1 MSCNLWGHVVLH
13 AASILK
19 LRPTLLNT
27 QTPHEL
33 LSGRPPDISHLR
45 VFGCQVWIP
54 LTDPN
59 RHKMGAHRQE
69 GIYVGFDSPSIVR
82 YLEPTTTNLYKARFV
97 NCRFI
102 ETKFPFL
109 PSKTQSKPLNF
120 GAPETLTMNPDPPTS
135 LANTEV
141 TKLLNLIN
149 LAENTPDGFSTQPR
163 IIRNPLPR
171 TRITLPNKRPQ
182 PKPSTPRPP
191 KQPKILYTTE
201 SVDSITESDPTTLD
215 QAMNRPDWP
224 HWKTAIETEYAS
236 LQKHG
241 VFAEIAIDLDK
252 RPIGHKLIFTRKLDS
267 QGRVLRYK
275 VRLVAQGFTQ
285 RPGID
290 YDQTYSLVMDTVS
303 FRYLLAL
310 AVQFSLKIYLLDVVT
325 AYLHGN
331 LDTKLYL
338 TPPPGFLQSIPNPKP
353 GKFTGLRICKA
364 LYGLKQSGRAW
375 YHHLCHFL
383 ISQGFVHNNT
393 LPCIFTY
400 TSNVGFVIL
409 AVYVDDL
416 NILGTP

>member
-1 MSCNLWGHVVLH
+1 M
-13 AASILK
+13 
-19 LRPTLLNT
+19 
-27 QTPHEL
+27 
-33 LSGRPPDISHLR
+33 
-45 VFGCQVWIP
+45 
-54 LTDPN
+54 
-59 RHKMGAHRQE
+59 
-69 GIYVGFDSPSIVR
+69 
-82 YLEPTTTNLYKARFV
+82 
-97 NCRFI
+97 
-102 ETKFPFL
+102 
-109 PSKTQSKPLNF
+109 NF

-163 IIRNPLPR
+163 ITRNPLPG
-171 TRITLPNKRPQ
+171 TRITLPNKKPQ
-182 PKPSTPRPP
+182 PIPSTPRPP

-236 LQKHG
+236 LRKHG

-252 RPIGHKLIFTRKLDS
+252 HPIGHKLIFTRKLDS

-290 YDQTYSLVMDTVS
+290 YDQTYSPIMDIVS

-325 AYLHGN
+325 AYLYGN
-331 LDTKLYL
+331 LDTKLHL
-338 TPPPGFLQSIPNPKP
+338 TPPPGFLKSIPNPKP

-383 ISQGFVHNNT
+383 ISQGCV
-393 LPCIFTY
+393 CR
-400 TSNVGFVIL
+400 
-409 AVYVDDL
+409 
-416 NILGTP
+416 